1 MQDYNVK
8 PIGKT
13 CAVTGQELQPGSL
26 CHSVLV
32 EKNGELL
39 RLDYSE
45 EGWTN
50 PPHGAIAHWHCQV
63 PAATASAK
71 KTLDPDELMR
81 QFELLNEEA
90 SPAQDQFRYVLALLL
105 LQRRRLKLEG
115 TKTIDDLDF
124 LELTGVRGEGTFLVP
139 DQQLE
144 DSEIQK
150 LQDAI
155 FHGPSA
161 ATGSTDS
168 AQG

>member
-1 MQDYNVK
+1 
-8 PIGKT
+8 
-13 CAVTGQELQPGSL
+13 
-26 CHSVLV
+26 
-32 EKNGELL
+32 
-39 RLDYSE
+39 
-45 EGWTN
+45 
-50 PPHGAIAHWHCQV
+50 
-63 PAATASAK
+63 
-71 KTLDPDELMR
+71 MR